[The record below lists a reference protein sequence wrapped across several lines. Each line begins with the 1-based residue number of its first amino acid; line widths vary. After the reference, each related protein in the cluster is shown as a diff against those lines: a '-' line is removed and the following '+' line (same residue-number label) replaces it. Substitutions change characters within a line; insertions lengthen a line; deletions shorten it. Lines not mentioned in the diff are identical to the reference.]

1 MAMLTVRIPDELM
14 TRLDDIAKRSG
25 RTKTYYVKEMIKIAI
40 DELEEEVWAQE
51 AMFEHMKERAKGPIQ
66 VFTLD
71 EVRKRLDALESKT
84 NSRRRKTVKSARQSQ
99 SRTSL

>member
-1 MAMLTVRIPDELM
+1 MAMLTLRIPDELM
-14 TRLDDIAKRSG
+14 ARLEDLAKRSG

-51 AMFEHMKERAKGPIQ
+51 AMFEHMKERAKGPMQ

-71 EVRKRLDALESKT
+71 EVRNHLDELDRGAE
-84 NSRRRKTVKSARQSQ
+84 SRRTKTTRQAD
-99 SRTSL
+99 